1 MSVFTVEK
9 TEENERLIEALVPY
23 ALEGQYSA
31 GLEALDAQLGD
42 EMRMNLTHETAR
54 RIQDAQQ
61 GADNSEFAQYP
72 VEKVEVGRFVCLLDR
87 VGQKILNDALAIY
100 KNRFTVGV
108 SEACL
113 SQFRYQQVLQ
123 NDLKQKK
130 QDAFS
135 VPIVEYAQRKIEN
148 VALVPN
154 YKVHSQHFL
163 KGKNCTVVGFSSSLL
178 LLEDD
183 VKTEV
188 KCATKYNFV
197 FPSII
202 NKKQNTNI
210 LLYEFVDM
218 VEKSPGLYLYR
229 FYLSPSN
236 AAEKKSALQKYI
248 EKHAHVFPL
257 MLEQEET
264 RTLHSLER
272 DLVVYNSPQV
282 PIFCHRQDSQ
292 LEALAALMTEANQ
305 QYFPFWRKRDWFPSQ
320 EHLNEFAKELFEKGH
335 CIYLIGRVNQEGNRY
350 DVCGSL
356 RELVNLDALNR
367 FVISCD
373 PDSILVMQCHYQK
386 ISPEA
391 ISETLEHYSPEKSA
405 RAIIEN
411 VNSVVFCQNITPLL
425 GRLVSAVDPG
435 EIHVP
440 DKFRVKHSQAIEQHI
455 VSDPVNLRKESR
467 FHFEDTF
474 ASVYTGKVTKL
485 QAQVLDVSRH
495 GLRLKLLTKRA
506 LRLKKHV
513 RVNIKEIKL
522 SRLKYKIVHYDPH
535 SHEIRLKITPK
546 YAYHTAGHL
555 EKLFKENSVI
565 FKERN
570 IFRANKQT
578 FDALFHLNV
587 ENHCLPILSLR
598 SGVADY
604 QRLSKLFYAGSADM
618 FVGCEMVE
626 DRINLSDHLSPP
638 NSTNLE
644 SPFIHALTQK
654 QRQNVVCL
662 VYENGR
668 IVKLDEE
675 QLGESEYRDKI
686 TNQLLTGTCH
696 LKYLTY
702 LPIMA
707 ERPMERLQNRN
718 LALLSN
724 LNREVALLAKGSQYD
739 VTHSVIIED
748 LSAIFTVCLNYNIL
762 MK

>member
-1 MSVFTVEK
+1 MSVFTIEK
-9 TEENERLIEALVPY
+9 TEENERLIEAFVPY
-23 ALEGQYSA
+23 AIEGQYSA
-31 GLEALDAQLGD
+31 GLESLDVELSD
-42 EMRMNLTHETAR
+42 DMRMNLTHEAAR
-54 RIQDAQQ
+54 RIQDAHQ
-61 GADNSEFAQYP
+61 GADNSGFAQYP
-72 VEKVEVGRFVCLLDR
+72 VEKIEVGNFVCLLDR
-87 VGQKILNDALAIY
+87 VGQKILHNALSTY

-108 SEACL
+108 LEACL

-135 VPIVEYAQRKIEN
+135 VPVVGYAQQKIEN

-183 VKTEV
+183 TKTEMKRAA
-188 KCATKYNFV
+188 KCNFV

-210 LLYEFVDM
+210 LVYEFVDT
-218 VEKSPGLYLYR
+218 VEKSPGLFLYR

-248 EKHAHVFPL
+248 EQHTHVFPL
-257 MLEQEET
+257 MLEQEEI

-272 DLVVYNSPQV
+272 DLAVYNSPQIPV
-282 PIFCHRQDSQ
+282 FCHRQDNK
-292 LEALAALMTEANQ
+292 LTALAALLTEANQ
-305 QYFPFWRKRDWFPSQ
+305 QYFPFWRKRDWFVSQ
-320 EHLNEFAKELFEKGH
+320 DYLSEFAKELFENGH
-335 CIYLIGRVNQEGNRY
+335 CIYLLGRVNQEGNRY

-373 PDSILVMQCHYQK
+373 PESILVIQCHYK
-386 ISPEA
+386 KVAPEA
-391 ISETLEHYSPEKSA
+391 ISETLESYSPEKSA
-405 RAIIEN
+405 KTIIEK
-411 VNSVVFCQNITPLL
+411 VNGVIYCQNITPLL

-474 ASVYTGKVTKL
+474 ASVYTGKVTKF

-513 RVNIKEIKL
+513 RVTIKEIKL

-535 SHEIRLKITPK
+535 THEIRLKITTK
-546 YAYHTAGHL
+546 YTYQTAGHL

-578 FDALFHLNV
+578 FDALFHLNA

-598 SGVADY
+598 SGIADY
-604 QRLSKLFYAGSADM
+604 QRLSKLFYGGSEDM

-626 DRINLSDHLSPP
+626 NRIDLSSHLSPS

-662 VYENGR
+662 VFEEGR

-675 QLGESEYRDKI
+675 QLSEQDYRDKI
-686 TNQLLTGTCH
+686 NNKLLTGTCH
-696 LKYLTY
+696 LRYLTY
-702 LPIMA
+702 LPIPA
-707 ERPMERLQNRN
+707 ERPIERLQNRN

-724 LNREVALLAKGSQYD
+724 LNREVALMAKGSQYD
-739 VTHSVIIED
+739 VTHCVVIED